1 MSSPRFLGL
10 KAMAAA
16 VVKSPLAGKIV
27 ATVFNNR
34 IPYRGLTIVTSSP
47 VVRPKIK
54 AAIFGRMYESAE
66 ARFLLQH
73 LPREF
78 DAIELGSSLGVIS
91 CLAKRKIAP
100 RRLVCVEAHPD
111 VIEVAKS
118 NIHFN
123 GLAENTVFVGKALGY
138 DSPTLT
144 FLSGKM
150 SNSGRVAAASEKQE
164 GLTVPTTT
172 LAAILREHN
181 IQKFSLIADIEGMEW
196 ELFEKD
202 EGAFRNCQFILLEM
216 HSRPG
221 STDPNLSPLRERILG
236 LGFETVD
243 SYGPVACF
251 RRRPSS
257 N

>member
-1 MSSPRFLGL
+1 MSRPRFLGL
-10 KAMAAA
+10 KSMAAA
-16 VVKSPLAGKIV
+16 VIKSPFAGKIIG
-27 ATVFNNR
+27 AVFNNR
-34 IPYRGLTIVTSSP
+34 IPYRGLTIATASP

-54 AAIFGRMYESAE
+54 AAIFARMYESAE
-66 ARFLLQH
+66 VRFLLQH

-78 DAIELGSSLGVIS
+78 DAIELGSSLGVVS

-111 VIEVAKS
+111 VIEVAKA
-118 NIHFN
+118 NIKLN
-123 GLAENTVFVGKALGY
+123 GLAENTIFVGKALGY

-144 FLSGKM
+144 FLSGEM
-150 SNSGRVAAASEKQE
+150 SNSGRVAAASEQKA

-172 LAAILREHN
+172 LAAI
-181 IQKFSLIADIEGMEW
+181 QKDHGIDSFSLIADIEGMEW

-202 EGAFRNCQFILLEM
+202 QEAIKSCQFILLEM
-216 HSRPG
+216 HSRIG
-221 STDPNLSPLRERILG
+221 SSDPNLAPLRDRIHG
-236 LGFETVD
+236 LGFETID

-251 RRRPSS
+251 RRRSSS